1 MQTGQE
7 KYGMQTMNQSLARLV
22 EKKLITREAAFATS
36 SNRDELITILERGV
50 PQMGAN
56 PAVAA
61 AQRARMPVQGVA
73 R

>member
-22 EKKLITREAAFATS
+22 EKKLITRDAAFSTS

-50 PQMGAN
+50 PQM
-56 PAVAA
+56 AA
-61 AQRARMPVQGVA
+61 AGAPAQQRARPPLAGAV